1 LTASAANAETA
12 SPLPGGVDEPAGRG
26 TVTVTGGAV
35 TVPGA
40 AEGAA
45 VTVTGGPVTVTVG
58 PDGADTEGLAA
69 HPLKTT
75 ATRTA
80 PSRTLMKRTVRERVP
95 ASATAPVVG
104 SPPSRRPY
112 VQRSRT

>member
-1 LTASAANAETA
+1 MTASAANAETA
-12 SPLPGGVDEPAGRG
+12 PLLPGGVDEPGRRG

-35 TVPGA
+35 TVPDA
-40 AEGAA
+40 AEGAT

-75 ATRTA
+75 ATRTP
-80 PSRTLMKRTVRERVP
+80 PSRTLTK
-95 ASATAPVVG
+95 
-104 SPPSRRPY
+104 
-112 VQRSRT
+112 